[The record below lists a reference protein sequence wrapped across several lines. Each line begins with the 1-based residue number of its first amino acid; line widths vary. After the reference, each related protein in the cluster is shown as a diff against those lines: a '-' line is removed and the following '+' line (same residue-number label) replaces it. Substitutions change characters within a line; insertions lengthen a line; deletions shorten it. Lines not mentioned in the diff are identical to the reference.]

1 MSSGSNRA
9 LRPGQDTA
17 ATAMTAER
25 GTERWLTYNNP
36 ARRAQSLR
44 LSVSASAPS
53 PQRSAPESSR
63 DFGPNETNEKG
74 SHRNTQA
81 GVFPSALS
89 AAPRRVAACCPA
101 AACALRRASCA
112 RVRSAS
118 AASSASANASASA
131 SHTAAARATRGSAST
146 SSKSTPPRPSRSSS
160 AVTRASLRSR
170 RAGVERDATRS
181 QNAAKR
187 KSSSGRGSYPAS
199 NATSL
204 QRKSSPLGSA
214 VSGVAFGSR
223 TSAIAASTAV
233 RYASRVA
240 ASFAQI
246 ASNFARDFRYAAEAS
261 AAETSASARAS
272 ARRASSASAPAPTRT
287 GTVACASMLC
297 MLRCSGPVI
306 TGVVFFGSLIKSVS
320 RSRSLA
326 FAGSSKG
333 SASRSSKNKHPSTS
347 PPGSSAA
354 TLTVSLSNP
363 LARATPREKRAEP
376 ASRSTHSTVFFF
388 SVCVV
393 FGLSKNSRSASAAS
407 VSRSAFVSATKK
419 NDDAASTLILG
430 PSERSSRAPRSAP
443 ALRVTSAIP
452 RASRLADSESFQR
465 ATPSTPHSAC
475 APHEHAFVSRAERA
489 STASEAPGTEPSA
502 FSVAIGN
509 GADAVKVT
517 VRSRNGADAASPG
530 AEDRTTASRMPSFPS
545 PPSIQRAPTSI
556 HHHDIHPPPSGTRAR
571 RAEGARSGTQSRR
584 FFIFLP
590 SHSIFASGIFVI
602 SRTSETRVTVSSR
615 NRART
620 RICSAA
626 GHRPPVSGGES

>member
-1 MSSGSNRA
+1 MSPRRIAPTETRKDGAASREKHA
-9 LRPGQDTA
+9 LRVAGEEPTRFVVWRPDTRRPGGQPRPAVADVELGPEDQRIDDSRGVRFVVISARRSEARTGNLDDGVA
-17 ATAMTAER
+17 AASPREPRAVVSVAGQVDARGDGGARDDRVRDVVEVRGRRRDEGSEGSVVRRRNVSFAERFVRVEFFVRGRRGERAREPFAQRNRRRRRRVFVFVRVVEDSCSGRGSFERSFEFRLEPRPEARAGHRGDRDDRRR

-53 PQRSAPESSR
+53 PQRSAPESFR

-160 AVTRASLRSR
+160 AVTRAR
-170 RAGVERDATRS
+170 RFGRGARAVERDATRS

-199 NATSL
+199 NATSTEEVVAS
-204 QRKSSPLGSA
+204 RSA
-214 VSGVAFGSR
+214 VSCEAFGSR

-233 RYASRVA
+233 RYASCVA

-287 GTVACASMLC
+287 VTVVCASMLC

-320 RSRSLA
+320 RSRSL

-333 SASRSSKNKHPSTS
+333 SASR
-347 PPGSSAA
+347 
-354 TLTVSLSNP
+354 
-363 LARATPREKRAEP
+363 RR
-376 ASRSTHSTVFFF
+376 
-388 SVCVV
+388 
-393 FGLSKNSRSASAAS
+393 
-407 VSRSAFVSATKK
+407 KK
-419 NDDAASTLILG
+419 NTLRRRRRG
-430 PSERSSRAPRSAP
+430 RAP
-443 ALRVTSAIP
+443 
-452 RASRLADSESFQR
+452 
-465 ATPSTPHSAC
+465 
-475 APHEHAFVSRAERA
+475 
-489 STASEAPGTEPSA
+489 
-502 FSVAIGN
+502 
-509 GADAVKVT
+509 
-517 VRSRNGADAASPG
+517 
-530 AEDRTTASRMPSFPS
+530 
-545 PPSIQRAPTSI
+545 PP
-556 HHHDIHPPPSGTRAR
+556 
-571 RAEGARSGTQSRR
+571 
-584 FFIFLP
+584 
-590 SHSIFASGIFVI
+590 
-602 SRTSETRVTVSSR
+602 
-615 NRART
+615 
-620 RICSAA
+620 
-626 GHRPPVSGGES
+626 